1 MRAALSNVSKWE
13 VVQAPRSSV
22 AFVGGSIAAAA
33 LELCRDFG
41 FGGPVRAVHPTREL
55 VGGQRPVRSVG
66 DLPEPP
72 DAAFVAAPAEATI
85 AIVEELAA
93 IGAGGAICY
102 AAGFAEAGRPE
113 LEQALRDAAGDR
125 LALLGP
131 NCYGLVDLVDGVSL
145 WPAPFPHS
153 RPQRGVALVLQS
165 GNLGI
170 NLTMQQ
176 RGLDIGWVVT
186 VGNQAGLDIAAHF
199 YNANIKNHGGKLEAV
214 LNSKGLRPEHR
225 GTMVLD
231 IERGRADLILGDPWQ
246 TDTCIGDWHYRRSTF
261 EQHKYKSAR
270 TVIQMLVDIVSKNGN
285 LLLNIPV
292 RGDGTIDEDE
302 QKILADLATEPH

>member
-1 MRAALSNVSKWE
+1 MTGVQTCALPIW
-13 VVQAPRSSV
+13 
-22 AFVGGSIAAAA
+22 
-33 LELCRDFG
+33 
-41 FGGPVRAVHPTREL
+41 
-55 VGGQRPVRSVG
+55 SVG

-85 AIVEELAA
+85 EIVEELAA

-176 RGLDIGWVVT
+176 RGLRRADRP
-186 VGNQAGLDIAAHF
+186 LDQ
-199 YNANIKNHGGKLEAV
+199 V
-214 LNSKGLRPEHR
+214 
-225 GTMVLD
+225 
-231 IERGRADLILGDPWQ
+231 GRAS
-246 TDTCIGDWHYRRSTF
+246 CRERVF
-261 EQHKYKSAR
+261 R
-270 TVIQMLVDIVSKNGN
+270 VV
-285 LLLNIPV
+285 
-292 RGDGTIDEDE
+292 
-302 QKILADLATEPH
+302 